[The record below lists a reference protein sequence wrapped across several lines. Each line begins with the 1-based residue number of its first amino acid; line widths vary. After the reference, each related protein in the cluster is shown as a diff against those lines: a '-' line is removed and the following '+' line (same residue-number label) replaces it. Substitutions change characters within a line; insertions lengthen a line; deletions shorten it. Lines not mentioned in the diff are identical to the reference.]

1 LLLHQTCVSKD
12 TNIKLTKYIY
22 LPTIFSKYFLV
33 GSDSFLSVFYFV
45 NLSELKYF
53 AASPQ
58 RNKLYHKVV
67 FYHFAEKLSEK
78 KSAPTGVLKKSS
90 KEL

>member
-1 LLLHQTCVSKD
+1 M
-12 TNIKLTKYIY
+12 
-22 LPTIFSKYFLV
+22 V

-58 RNKLYHKVV
+58 RNKLYHRVV

>member
-1 LLLHQTCVSKD
+1 
-12 TNIKLTKYIY
+12 
-22 LPTIFSKYFLV
+22 LV

-78 KSAPTGVLKKSS
+78 KIGSNELAKERFKIALK
-90 KEL
+90 